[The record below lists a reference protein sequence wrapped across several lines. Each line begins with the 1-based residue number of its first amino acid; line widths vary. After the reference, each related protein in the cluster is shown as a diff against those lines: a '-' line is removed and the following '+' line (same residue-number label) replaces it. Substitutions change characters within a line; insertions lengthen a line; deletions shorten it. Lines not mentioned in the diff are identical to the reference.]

1 MRHSRVV
8 NLQSLWPP
16 DPLVRLAN
24 VLLVVGTIVGV
35 VSFVAGGRPVL
46 AIAFAILAI
55 SIGVRD
61 RAYRKFRP
69 LPIAIVLLLAALLLF
84 TD

>member
-1 MRHSRVV
+1 M
-8 NLQSLWPP
+8 NLQAFWPP

-69 LPIAIVLLLAALLLF
+69 FPIAIVLVLAALLLF

>member
-1 MRHSRVV
+1 MRDSPIV

-24 VLLVVGTIVGV
+24 VLLVIGTIVGAT
-35 VSFVAGGRPVL
+35 SFVAGGRPVL
-46 AIAFAILAI
+46 AVAFAILAI

-61 RAYRKFRP
+61 YAYRKFRP
-69 LPIAIVLLLAALLLF
+69 LPIAIVLVLAALLLF
-84 TD
+84 TE

>member
-1 MRHSRVV
+1 MI
-8 NLQSLWPP
+8 LQSLWPP

-24 VLLVVGTIVGV
+24 VLLVVGSVIGV
-35 VSFVAGGRPVL
+35 ASFVAGGRPVL
-46 AIAFAILAI
+46 AVAFAILAI

-69 LPIAIVLLLAALLLF
+69 LPIAIVLALAALLLV
-84 TD
+84 TE